1 MYFFESCGTCRVC
14 YEVVSSRQEAVDCD
28 RCRGWVHR
36 LCGTGISQKQ
46 YRSIMRRLRD
56 GGDFSWL
63 CPACNSSQGGRPGFE
78 DEDDDARDEVYGDDQ
93 LDVVVLDTSSSVEV
107 DDHSVKPK
115 QQLSCGECD
124 VDVADAVS
132 VAAVERSGFR
142 TGDEIFEEDDPRDEA
157 GDDGVPADD
166 FCLPSLD
173 RTGDEILE
181 EDDPR
186 DEAGDD
192 GLPADDFSLPSL
204 DRTGDE
210 IFEED
215 DPLDEAGDDG
225 VPADDFSLPSLD
237 RTPLS
242 SPAR

>member
-1 MYFFESCGTCRVC
+1 
-14 YEVVSSRQEAVDCD
+14 
-28 RCRGWVHR
+28 
-36 LCGTGISQKQ
+36 
-46 YRSIMRRLRD
+46 
-56 GGDFSWL
+56 
-63 CPACNSSQGGRPGFE
+63 
-78 DEDDDARDEVYGDDQ
+78 
-93 LDVVVLDTSSSVEV
+93 VEV

-142 TGDEIFEEDDPRDEA
+142 TGDEIFEEDDQRDEA

-192 GLPADDFSLPSL
+192 GVPADDFSLPSL
-204 DRTGDE
+204 DRTVDE